1 MEELLL
7 CQTLASSILYQCTHL
22 YYHSL
27 SISLPSHVLLA
38 PSSLNGY
45 VWDTFPGLRDLLRAS
60 QDDQAIDNTTSIDSL
75 LQQHVAAL
83 THHLTLASQALTFS
97 PW

>member
-1 MEELLL
+1 MI
-7 CQTLASSILYQCTHL
+7 CQTSSLHQFTHL
-22 YYHSL
+22 NFNSR
-27 SISLPSHVLLA
+27 SVSFPSHVLLA

-45 VWDTFPGLRDLLRAS
+45 VWDTFPGLRDLLRAAK
-60 QDDQAIDNTTSIDSL
+60 DDQGDDDSTNTDRL

-83 THHLTLASQALTFS
+83 THHLTLAYHTLIFT